1 MIKKKYVK
9 PHIIFE
15 DFSLNVGIAGDCE
28 GDPVGN
34 PTRGVCAVIGTGDIY
49 MFSANIDQCQWTSTD
64 FGSEHPDKWDG
75 FCYHIPTED
84 KNLFNS

>member
-28 GDPVGN
+28 SDPVGN
-34 PTRGVCAVIGTGDIY
+34 PTRGACAVIGSGNIY
-49 MFSANIDQCQWTSTD
+49 MFSGTVAQCEYASTD
-64 FGSEHPDKWDG
+64 YGSSDPDKWDG

-84 KNLFNS
+84 NTLFNS